1 MPKLLSH
8 PFTFAFT
15 SSTHSNHSKP
25 SIFLLSSFIG
35 FFDIKLGVTII
46 SLLALLNKVAGIYG
60 VLAVFTGVSLAQLS
74 MYIYSI
80 LTIGL
85 VIYGLQATGEEN
97 ARKTFIYA
105 NSLLVDHLLST
116 VYTVWFGLSWYFDN
130 PHDGRRIAHGDAQK
144 NMMNPDA
151 PELSPELRKQ
161 AAQAIWKAERDFATM
176 ILVSL
181 WILKLYFIFVVY
193 SFAIHLGRGTYTS
206 LPLSKPPST
215 IQTNQRRLQSNLNQ
229 SQSGNDSN
237 EIEHHLLLPISET
250 HLYHHHNTSLTLDEL
265 DSNLV

>member
-1 MPKLLSH
+1 MPKFLSH
-8 PFTFAFT
+8 PFSFNLNTNT
-15 SSTHSNHSKP
+15 NHQSSSSTL
-25 SIFLLSSFIG
+25 LLSSFIG

-97 ARKTFIYA
+97 ARKTLVYA
-105 NSLLVDHLLST
+105 HSLLLDHLIST

-161 AAQAIWKAERDFATM
+161 VAQDIWKEERHLATI

-193 SFAIHLGRGTYTS
+193 SFAIHLSKGTYTL

-215 IQTNQRRLQSNLNQ
+215 IQTHHHHHHSHPHHNRRNQ
-229 SQSGNDSN
+229 
-237 EIEHHLLLPISET
+237 IEHQNQIETQLLLSQPF
-250 HLYHHHNTSLTLDEL
+250 HPHHSLELDQL
-265 DSNLV
+265 DSN